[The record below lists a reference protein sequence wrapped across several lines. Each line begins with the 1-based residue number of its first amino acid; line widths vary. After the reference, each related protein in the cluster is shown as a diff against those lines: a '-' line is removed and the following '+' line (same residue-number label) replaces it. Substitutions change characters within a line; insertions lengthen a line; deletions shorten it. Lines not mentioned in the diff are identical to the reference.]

1 MDEMKRQRR
10 LRILFWLSLAAS
22 LSCAAAMNVLNPLAP
37 PMPGDVPWLFGFLGF
52 AFLSAVVA
60 Q

>member
-1 MDEMKRQRR
+1 MDEINRQRR

-22 LSCAAAMNVLNPLAP
+22 LSCVGAMHVLNPTAI